1 MEGEGIE
8 QEEAQK
14 RTNPIENNPE
24 SEAAEAAAREAE
36 DENSRNTEQKSADK
50 IRQANIDE
58 AKKALDP
65 KQPRFK
71 TQKSAV
77 NDGLTK
83 LKIDTDTIQKFNDGI
98 EAMNNKIIEN
108 MDTNNITNNITYHEA
123 LSRMSEDLVKAGDA
137 AGTESISSTELER
150 ITGVKAEQG
159 DAIAEVMR
167 KQGAQVLSNIDSPE
181 LTNQISKLM
190 AESWGPKGEP
200 KAPEKIN
207 KNNADIARR
216 QTDAA
221 GEINDPKAEETIKR
235 NQTEAGGKEASEGRT
250 PSDWS
255 VKDML
260 KGIFLLIMAGGAA
273 FGLWSLIEFCKNH
286 SGCMLIVNET
296 GDSESQTKI
305 ICGLNK
311 LNATT
316 TYPPQLCRCPEGP
329 PFSPPSAPPSAPA
342 CVAPDNQQATT
353 PLVGNVKGQVECVG
367 DIMTGKA
374 PYKYYTYRVMTP
386 FGALLN
392 IGSQVT
398 GGVEGFFDHFLKL
411 LPQIL
416 MWAGIGVGGIILI
429 LIIYKVIIH
438 FIEKRKSS
446 SG

>member
-8 QEEAQK
+8 QEEAKQG
-14 RTNPIENNPE
+14 TNPIENNPE
-24 SEAAEAAAREAE
+24 SAAAEAAAREAE
-36 DENSRNTEQKSADK
+36 DENSRNTKQKTAENAIQTS
-50 IRQANIDE
+50 IDE
-58 AKKALDP
+58 AKNALDP
-65 KQPRFK
+65 TQPRFK

-77 NDGLTK
+77 NDGLKK

-98 EAMNNKIIEN
+98 EAMNNKIIDIMN
-108 MDTNNITNNITYHEA
+108 TNKITYHEA
-123 LSRMSEDLVKAGDA
+123 LSRMSADLVDAGDA
-137 AGTESISSTELER
+137 AKSESISPTNLEI

-167 KQGAQVLSNIDSPE
+167 KQGAQLLSNIDSPE
-181 LTNQISKLM
+181 LTKQIRKLM
-190 AESWGPKGEP
+190 AESWGPKGKP
-200 KAPEKIN
+200 KAPERIN
-207 KNNADIARR
+207 TNNAEIARK

-221 GEINDPKAEETIKR
+221 GEINDPNATEAIER
-235 NQTEAGGKEASEGRT
+235 NQTKAGGQEASEGRT
-250 PSDWS
+250 PSDWTA
-255 VKDML
+255 KDIL
-260 KGIFLLIMAGGAA
+260 KAIFILIMAGGAS

-305 ICGLNK
+305 ICGLNTS
-311 LNATT
+311 NATT

-329 PFSPPSAPPSAPA
+329 PFSPPSAPPSTPA
-342 CVAPDNQQATT
+342 CVAPGNQQDTT

-392 IGSQVT
+392 IGSQI
-398 GGVEGFFDHFLKL
+398 GSGVEGFFDNFLKL